1 MKNTRAALV
10 CYAVCLLLTCACR
23 TVKIEGPAPVTVH
36 PKPALQHVKKSVTPQ
51 KLSAKD
57 IPPVL
62 GGIIQSDSW
71 IIYKEK
77 EQEEFS
83 GNVSYDNGAYVFRAD
98 YALSDRARQTFSADG
113 NVFLRQNNQDGSFYQ
128 AQADRGFYNYRT
140 QKGTLSARGK
150 KPVTLVYRNEKGQVI
165 TATAK
170 QAQFD
175 IGQKIYVLEKNV
187 RIERPTPQGT
197 QVISA
202 QKVTFKQ
209 LQDYARLEGD
219 AALTDGKRTLTA
231 DVIIYDGQN
240 DASYAYGARPL
251 AQGTGEQGT
260 FAVIADQIQSDSE
273 GNVIHLD
280 GKVQGWLVSPQIN
293 ERTDFKTPF

>member
-1 MKNTRAALV
+1 MKNTRATLI
-10 CYAVCLLLTCACR
+10 CLLIGLLLTGACR
-23 TVKIEGPAPVTVH
+23 TVKIQGPAPVTVH

-51 KLSAKD
+51 KLSSQD

-83 GNVSYDNGAYVFRAD
+83 GHVSYDNGAYVFRAD
-98 YALSDRARQTFSADG
+98 YALSDRARQTFLADG
-113 NVFLRQNNQDGSFYQ
+113 NVFLRQNNPDGSFYQ
-128 AQADRGFYNYRT
+128 AQADRGTYNYHT
-140 QKGTLSARGK
+140 QKGTLSSRGK
-150 KPVTLVYRNEKGQVI
+150 KPVTLVYQNEKGQVM

-170 QAQFD
+170 QASFD
-175 IGQKIYVLEKNV
+175 IAQKIYVLEKNV
-187 RIERPTPQGT
+187 RMERPSPKGT
-197 QVISA
+197 QIVTA
-202 QKVTFKQ
+202 QKATFKQ

-219 AALTDGKRTLTA
+219 ATLTDGKRTLTA

-251 AQGTGEQGT
+251 AQGSSEQGT
-260 FAVIADQIQSDSE
+260 FAVIADQIQGDSE
-273 GNVIHLD
+273 GNIIHLD